1 MHLAIVDSTI
11 RQHSYSAVFYTPL
24 HSRITSHIHTHRST
38 GAGAGVL
45 ETENYS
51 LLSNQLHLKGFIQEL
66 ANNEYLIHG
75 TIKTK
80 TDIPSR
86 FIPLQQNIRKKKKKN
101 L

>member
-1 MHLAIVDSTI
+1 MHLAIIDSQYVS
-11 RQHSYSAVFYTPL
+11 RDSAVFYSITQESL
-24 HSRITSHIHTHRST
+24 RIYTHRST
-38 GAGAGVL
+38 GAGPGVL

-66 ANNEYLIHG
+66 ANNEYPIHG

-80 TDIPSR
+80 TGIPSR